1 MVAKTYSFT
10 LQLNRVV
17 RDDELD
23 AIFEAGLDD
32 AAVEGDLMHV
42 DREAPNLLE
51 AVWSAARQI
60 VAAGERLHAERVVWD
75 KLVTLREIAQRTGRT
90 YESVRLLAE
99 GLRGP
104 GGFPEPEVDTQTGRV
119 WAWSAI
125 AEWFGEHGLT
135 NLPAGSAPAL
145 AHDLRVADLVIRIA
159 AATADA
165 DPDERA
171 RITSVLR
178 EVA

>member
-1 MVAKTYSFT
+1 MAETYSFT
-10 LQLNRVV
+10 LRLNRVV
-17 RDDELD
+17 GDDELD

-32 AAVEGDLMHV
+32 AAVEGDLVHV
-42 DREAPNLLE
+42 DREAPTPLE
-51 AVWSAARQI
+51 AVWSAACQ
-60 VAAGERLHAERVVWD
+60 VSTAGENLHAERVVWD
-75 KLVTLREIAQRTGRT
+75 ELVSLREIAQRTERT

-99 GLRGP
+99 GRRGP

-119 WAWSAI
+119 WAWSTI
-125 AEWFGEHGLT
+125 AEWFEKHDLLGR
-135 NLPAGSAPAL
+135 PAGIDAAL
-145 AHDLRVADLVIRIA
+145 VHDLRVADLLVRIA
-159 AATADA
+159 AVTAAA